1 MHVSSATFSYPETAG
16 HVRADLASRLLM
28 TQVPENTFVLS
39 TCLRIEVLIHGD
51 EDGLA
56 KVLWGMFGDGF
67 STETASIRSGVEA
80 VEHTFRVASGL
91 ESPILGEREILTQF
105 RQAFASAKRERN
117 LDGLLI
123 KLLDTAVSTGRQA
136 RQLLPE
142 SPHDSMAAVAAQV
155 VGGIDRVAV
164 LGSGIMSKA
173 VARALLGL
181 PAPPD
186 VTVVARSPEK
196 VDVEGVTTWTFDRA
210 PEAIATFP
218 AVVSATSAK
227 ARLIEDHALAET
239 LASRRDH
246 LTLVDMAMPPD
257 FSPPPEA
264 PVTYIDIDDL
274 ARRADRR
281 SRRRDAD
288 AMVAAAAAD
297 VLRQLS
303 DHRSIGRV
311 VGGIM
316 ASADEIVAEVVDR
329 FSGRLGNVADREI
342 LQQAAHTVARTLL
355 AAPVSHIRSP
365 DRTDEAVEAIAKAF
379 GLEGSHDGA

>member
-16 HVRADLASRLLM
+16 HVRAKLTSLLP
-28 TQVPENTFVLS
+28 TIQVPANTFVLS
-39 TCLRIEVLIHGD
+39 TCLRIEVIVHGD
-51 EDGLA
+51 EDDLA
-56 KVLWGMFGDGF
+56 KVLEEMFGDRS
-67 STETASIRSGVEA
+67 STETATTRSGEEA
-80 VEHTFRVASGL
+80 VEHIFRVASGL

-105 RQAFASAKRERN
+105 RQALASAKEEHN

-123 KLLDTAVSTGRQA
+123 KLLDTAVSAGRQA

-142 SPHDSMAAVAAQV
+142 SPHDSMAAIAAQV

-164 LGSGIMSKA
+164 LGSGVMSMA
-173 VARALLGL
+173 VATALLGL
-181 PAPPD
+181 PAPPE

-196 VDVEGVTTWTFDRA
+196 INVEGLTTWPFDRTT
-210 PEAIATFP
+210 EVLATFP
-218 AVVSATSAK
+218 AIVSATSAK
-227 ARLIEDHALAET
+227 ARLIDDTSLSET
-239 LASRRDH
+239 LAGRQDH

-257 FSPPPEA
+257 FSPPPGA

-281 SRRRDAD
+281 PRRNDAD
-288 AMVAAAAAD
+288 GMVAAAAAD
-297 VLRQLS
+297 MLRQLS

-329 FSGRLGNVADREI
+329 FSGRLGNVDDREI

-379 GLEGSHDGA
+379 GLEDLPDGT